1 MSPSKTTDTTKIPED
16 SLDMNSFLDTVDFK
30 PIVPQTVDLPD
41 DSAPAVS
48 TKEEAKDMGKHI
60 PESAPRHT
68 APKEYSHRHTS
79 RPMSRSSRNE
89 EPMQDIQSQQGAEPQ
104 NRLEEDL
111 KVSYEAKGILEITPA
126 GYGFLRREFEID
138 PSADIYISPSQIK
151 RFWLRKGDLVE
162 GLARA
167 PKNGERYH
175 SLLLVQ
181 KINDKAMTEAE
192 SQNRPQF
199 DDLTSLHP
207 NRQIKLEHKQ
217 DAYTS
222 RMIDLIAP
230 IGFGQRALIVSQ
242 PKAGKTTFLK
252 DIAQGITAN
261 YPEVHLMAI
270 LIGERPEEVTEIER
284 FIQGEVAAS
293 HFDEQP
299 RQQVKVANLALDRAR
314 RLVEMGKDVVILL
327 DSITRLARAY
337 NLAGPVDDHG
347 NSLDQGPRRQDRFG
361 RRGGGS
367 GYRRYDQ
374 PERPAQEFAP
384 RGRGSMSGGMDQSAM
399 FPAKKFLGA
408 ARNCEEGGS
417 LTIIGTA
424 LVGTESRMDDLIYEE
439 FKGTGNME
447 IHLERKLAEKRIFP
461 AVDIQLS
468 GTRKEELLFDE
479 SIYKNTVTLRR
490 MLSLM
495 NSEEAITS
503 MIDKLTKTKTNK
515 EFLDSLAR

>member
-1 MSPSKTTDTTKIPED
+1 MSSQKTADTTKIPED
-16 SLDMNSFLDTVDFK
+16 SLDMSSFLDAVDFK
-30 PIVPQTVDLPD
+30 PIVPETNDSLTVEKDME
-41 DSAPAVS
+41 SK
-48 TKEEAKDMGKHI
+48 TEEAPTQQNTQRRA
-60 PESAPRHT
+60 PEQQRGASRDYSYRHNPRQ
-68 APKEYSHRHTS
+68 PNRGR
-79 RPMSRSSRNE
+79 RPEGPRPS
-89 EPMQDIQSQQGAEPQ
+89 MQDENTAEPQ

-126 GYGFLRREFEID
+126 GYGFLRREYEID
-138 PSADIYISPSQIK
+138 PAEDIYISPSQIK

-175 SLLLVQ
+175 SLLLVK
-181 KINDKAMTEAE
+181 KINDKEMTETE

-207 NRQIKLEHKQ
+207 NRQIKLENKQ
-217 DAYTS
+217 DVFTS
-222 RMIDLIAP
+222 RIIDLVAP

-337 NLAGPVDDHG
+337 NLAGPIDDHG
-347 NSLDQGPRRQDRFG
+347 NSLDQGPRRQDRYN
-361 RRGGGS
+361 RRGGG
-367 GYRRYDQ
+367 GYGRFDQ
-374 PERPAQEFAP
+374 PQRSGGEYAQ
-384 RGRGSMSGGMDQSAM
+384 RSRGSMSGGMDQSAM

-479 SIYKNTVTLRR
+479 SIYKKTITLRR

-503 MIDKLTKTKTNK
+503 MIDKLSKTKTNK